1 MDTFVARLL
10 QPALLILAIVVA
22 ALILLTLTVAVNVT
36 LGAGHDVEP
45 LVGPFRWQPTDSF
58 SA

>member
-1 MDTFVARLL
+1 MDNFVARLP
-10 QPALLILAIVVA
+10 QPALLVLATLVA
-22 ALILLTLTVAVNVT
+22 ALIVLTITVAVNVT